1 MKIAVLTDSGCG
13 LNKEQV
19 EAKGLYF
26 LPLQIIDDENVYL
39 DGVDTTTEQI
49 FQMIED
55 GKMLKTSL
63 PPIGLVEE
71 MLEQMKADG
80 YEHLI
85 FVPLSAG
92 ISGTM
97 QAVKLAADNVGLP
110 ISCVEIY
117 TTAYMQLYIAESAK
131 RLVDEGVALEDII
144 KRLEASI
151 QDSDTL
157 LIVENLDHLAAGG
170 RLTPVAAKLGG
181 MLKIKPIL
189 KLNESSG
196 GKVDQFA
203 KVRTMSKAIK
213 QAVDTF
219 LAHGID
225 DNYVIAILHVNAD
238 ESAQMM
244 KDLYFDAVDT
254 DQKIFGLL
262 APVIAAHTGT
272 GAVGLQYVKKV

>member
-13 LNKEQV
+13 LTKEQV

-26 LPLQIIDDENVYL
+26 LPLQIIDGDNVYL

-49 FQMIED
+49 FQMLED

-71 MLEQMKADG
+71 MLEKMKEDG

-110 ISCVEIY
+110 ITCFEIY
-117 TTAYMQLYIAESAK
+117 TTAFIQMYIAESAK
-131 RLVDEGVALEDII
+131 RLVDEGLDIEEI
-144 KRLEASI
+144 KTRIQASI
-151 QDSDTL
+151 DDSNTF

-170 RLTPVAAKLGG
+170 RLTPMAAKLGG

-196 GKVDQFA
+196 GKVDQHA

-219 LAHGID
+219 LERGID
-225 DNYVIAILHVNAD
+225 DSYVIAILHVNAD
-238 ESAQMM
+238 EAGVLM
-244 KDLYFDAVDT
+244 KELYFDTVQT
-254 DQKIFGLL
+254 DMKVFGLL

-272 GAVGLQYVKKV
+272 GAIGLQYIKKV

>member
-244 KDLYFDAVDT
+244 KDLYFNAVDT